1 MVDGEVMMDSWID
14 GEVDDSWI
22 DVDVWIKL
30 STSLF
35 CCCFLI

>member
-1 MVDGEVMMDSWID
+1 MVELMERWMMD
-14 GEVDDSWI
+14 GWI